1 MESFLVNYVTKFFEY
16 GMEIERLNLE
26 KIYELKLNN
35 LGQEGHRSEPEMFR
49 FMHMNMMR
57 NR

>member
-1 MESFLVNYVTKFFEY
+1 MN
-16 GMEIERLNLE
+16 IEKLNLE

-35 LGQEGHRSEPEMFR
+35 LGKEGHGSEREMFR
-49 FMHMNMMR
+49 FINMNMMR